1 MNAKKAVFPLAA
13 ALLYAAV
20 ALVARAFAAAPDW
33 KPLEEE
39 AVAILSRYIRVNT
52 ANPPG
57 NEIQAA
63 QFLREIFEKEGIET
77 RIIESAPGRGNIFAR
92 LRGDGSKKALVLLH
106 HMDVVPADA
115 KHWQEPPFSGTV
127 KGGEIWGRGA
137 LDNKGPGIAEL
148 MALLALKRHNLALKG
163 DVIFLGTADEE
174 AGGALGA
181 GYVLEKHPELFA
193 NVGLVLNE
201 GGGVRLGKD
210 GKAREYSIGM
220 AEKTPLW
227 LRLTAPGQAGHGSLP
242 GNNLAVHR
250 LIAVLERITRYQ
262 PPIRVVPEV
271 QKYYQQIAS
280 TETGERRQ
288 RYSDLK
294 TALLDPAFAA
304 EFTRDPRNNANVRS
318 THSITVLQASDK
330 TNVIPGEASAEID
343 ARLLPGED
351 PQDFIR
357 ELRTAMNDDAI
368 KIEVL
373 LSFPPAVS
381 PPHPQALRLISDM
394 AARDGGAPVVTP
406 LGRGFT
412 DCRFFRQKNIPCL
425 GFMPL
430 RSPASQAG
438 LAHGNNE
445 RIGIGS
451 LRAGIRALYEIV
463 HKLAAE

>member
-1 MNAKKAVFPLAA
+1 MNAKKAIVRLAA
-13 ALLYAAV
+13 ALLYVAV
-20 ALVARAFAAAPDW
+20 SLEAPAFAAAPDW
-33 KPLEEE
+33 KSLEEE
-39 AVAILSRYIRVNT
+39 AVATLSRYIRVDT

-57 NEIQAA
+57 NEMRAA

-92 LRGDGSKKALVLLH
+92 LRGDGSKKALLLLH
-106 HMDVVPADA
+106 HMDVVPADG
-115 KHWQEPPFSGTV
+115 KHWKEPPFSGTI
-127 KGGEIWGRGA
+127 KDGEIWGRGA

-148 MALLALKRHNLALKG
+148 TALLAIKRHNLALKG
-163 DVIFLGTADEE
+163 DLIFLGTADEE

-210 GKAREYSIGM
+210 GKAREYSVGM
-220 AEKTPLW
+220 TEKTPLW

-242 GNNLAVHR
+242 GRNLAVHR
-250 LIAVLERITRYQ
+250 LIAALERITRYQ
-262 PPIRVVPEV
+262 SPIKVVPEV

-280 TETGERRQ
+280 MEAGERRQ

-294 TALLDPAFAA
+294 TALLDLAFAA
-304 EFTRDPRNNANVRS
+304 EFTADPRHNANVRS
-318 THSITVLQASDK
+318 THSITVLAASDK

-351 PQDFIR
+351 PKDFIR
-357 ELRTAMNDDAI
+357 ELRRAMNDDAI

-381 PPHPQALRLISDM
+381 PSHAEALRLISDM

-412 DCRFFRQKNIPCL
+412 DCRFFRRKNIPCL
-425 GFMPL
+425 GFMPF
-430 RSPASQAG
+430 RNPASESG
-438 LAHGNNE
+438 LVHGIDE
-445 RIGIGS
+445 RITIES
-451 LRAGIRALYEIV
+451 LRAGIRALYELV
-463 HKLAAE
+463 YKLAAE